1 MFIRL
6 AGLAALSLAMAAAPA
21 PQDPKPVPVQED
33 TDPFRVHIRMHKK
46 VAPKVCLVRGRR
58 EMGTG
63 VVIRSDGII
72 LTSPTATGSGSQDSI
87 QVVLPGNRRLDAKV
101 IGRRHDLEL
110 VLLKVDAKD
119 LPFMEF
125 ADSAKARVGQVA
137 YAFGDCFQS
146 IDFDDQ
152 VAMSLGIVSGM
163 YEVTDTKGNS
173 FYTGPVIETSAAVN
187 QNLDGGPL
195 VDAQGKMIGM
205 VTLNY
210 HPAKFTGIA
219 IPAHVLKPEVDT
231 ILKNFDSGKVDEHE
245 PGIVG
250 ITAEEAPGQASGVVI
265 VQVVPGS
272 PADKA
277 KLKVGDQILRIDSE
291 RVTSINR
298 FQRVTE
304 DIRAGVRIRF
314 QVRRGEQ
321 ELSIWVTP
329 QSRNAP
335 PPKTEY

>member
-1 MFIRL
+1 
-6 AGLAALSLAMAAAPA
+6 
-21 PQDPKPVPVQED
+21 
-33 TDPFRVHIRMHKK
+33 
-46 VAPKVCLVRGRR
+46 
-58 EMGTG
+58 
-63 VVIRSDGII
+63 
-72 LTSPTATGSGSQDSI
+72 
-87 QVVLPGNRRLDAKV
+87 
-101 IGRRHDLEL
+101 
-110 VLLKVDAKD
+110 
-119 LPFMEF
+119 
-125 ADSAKARVGQVA
+125 
-137 YAFGDCFQS
+137 
-146 IDFDDQ
+146 
-152 VAMSLGIVSGM
+152 
-163 YEVTDTKGNS
+163 
-173 FYTGPVIETSAAVN
+173 
-187 QNLDGGPL
+187 
-195 VDAQGKMIGM
+195 
-205 VTLNY
+205 
-210 HPAKFTGIA
+210 
-219 IPAHVLKPEVDT
+219 
-231 ILKNFDSGKVDEHE
+231 VDEHE